1 MVFLIISA
9 IPILSLAWWV
19 WAHRRLWKLRA
30 PGYWHWV
37 VAVPMVL
44 LLGGFAWILLDRGGK
59 VPMRLPTI
67 LYAAVML
74 WGLMFLPFLALPS
87 MLFWGVWASIKRIF
101 SLRRSLSDQL
111 REPVVAAPV
120 AEVDFGTG
128 PLVLEDDPPAGM
140 TRRDML
146 AAAGVALP
154 VVATFATN
162 FLSMPQW
169 AQFRVREL
177 SVLVP
182 SLPAALDGMRIA
194 HLSDTHVGK
203 FTHGKVLADLA
214 NSINSLKADLVLLTG
229 DLIDNTLD
237 DLPAAM
243 EMVTAIEPRSGLVM
257 IEGNHDLFQG
267 AENFAQGVRAYGVT
281 LLRDEAIRLRV
292 RGHPVQVLGIRWHR
306 RGQGLEKHVDT
317 VADLVDPDAFPILL
331 AHHPHAFDRA
341 AERGLPLTLAGHSHG
356 GQIML
361 TPEFG
366 AGSILF
372 KYWTGLYQRGSSS
385 LVVSNGAGNWFPL
398 RTSAPAEIIHIT
410 LRRA

>member
-1 MVFLIISA
+1 MVYLIISA
-9 IPILSLAWWV
+9 IPVLSLAWWV

-37 VAVPMVL
+37 LAVPMVL

-67 LYAAVML
+67 FYAAVMM

-111 REPVVAAPV
+111 SEPVVAAPV

-128 PLVLEDDPPAGM
+128 PLVLEEDPPAGM
-140 TRRDML
+140 TRREML

-154 VVATFATN
+154 VVATFGTN

-169 AQFRVREL
+169 SHFRVREL
-177 SVLVP
+177 SVVVP

-194 HLSDTHVGK
+194 HLTDTHVGK
-203 FTHGKVLADLA
+203 FTHGKVLSDLA
-214 NSINSLKADLVLLTG
+214 AAINDLKADLVLLTG

-243 EMVTAIEPRSGLVM
+243 EMVTAIDPRSGLVM

-267 AENFAQGVRAYGVT
+267 AENFARGVRAYGVT
-281 LLRDEAIRLRV
+281 LLRDEATRLSV
-292 RGHPVQVLGIRWHR
+292 RGQPVQVLGIRWHG
-306 RGQGLEKHVDT
+306 RGQGMEKHVDT

-341 AERGLPLTLAGHSHG
+341 AERGFPLTLAGHSHG

-372 KYWTGLYQRGSSS
+372 RYWTGLYQRGSSS

>member
-9 IPILSLAWWV
+9 IPILSLAWWA
-19 WAHRRLWKLRA
+19 WAHRRLLSLRA
-30 PGYWHWV
+30 PGYWHWL

-59 VPMRLPTI
+59 VPMRLPMV
-67 LYAAVML
+67 LYAGVML

-87 MLFWGVWASIKRIF
+87 MFSWGVWASVKRIF
-101 SLRRSLSDQL
+101 NLRRGLSDQS

-128 PLVLEDDPPAGM
+128 PELLEDDPPAGM
-140 TRRDML
+140 SRREML

-154 VVATFATN
+154 VMATFGTTL
-162 FLSMPQW
+162 LSIPQW
-169 AQFRVREL
+169 SHFRVREL
-177 SVLVP
+177 SVAVAN
-182 SLPAALDGMRIA
+182 LPAALEGLRIA

-203 FTHGKVLADLA
+203 FTNGKVLADLIA
-214 NSINSLKADLVLLTG
+214 ATNRLKADLVLLTG

-243 EMVTAIEPRSGLVM
+243 EMVTALKPASGLVM

-267 AENFAQGVRAYGVT
+267 AENFARGVRAYGVP
-281 LLRDEAIRLRV
+281 LLRDEAMRLSV
-292 RGHPVQVLGIRWHR
+292 RGHPVQILGIRWHGR
-306 RGQGLEKHVDT
+306 RHGIEKHVDA
-317 VADLVDPDAFPILL
+317 VADLVEPGVFPILL

-366 AGSILF
+366 AGSVLF

-398 RTSAPAEIIHIT
+398 RTSAPAEIIHLT

>member
-9 IPILSLAWWV
+9 IPLLSLAWWV
-19 WAHRRLWKLRA
+19 WAHRRLCSLRA
-30 PGYWHWV
+30 PGYCHGV
-37 VAVPMVL
+37 LAVLMAL

-59 VPMRLPTI
+59 VPMPLPRI

-74 WGLMFLPFLALPS
+74 WGLMYLPLLALPS
-87 MLFWGVWASIKRIF
+87 MVSWGAWASIKRIF
-101 SLRRSLSDQL
+101 HLRRSMTDSK

-128 PLVLEDDPPAGM
+128 PAVLAEDRPLGM
-140 TRRDML
+140 TRRDVL
-146 AAAGVALP
+146 ATAGVALP
-154 VVATFATN
+154 VLATFGTTL
-162 FLSMPQW
+162 LSIPQW
-169 AQFRVREL
+169 SRCRVREL
-177 SVLVP
+177 TVNVWN
-182 SLPAALDGMRIA
+182 LPPALEGVRIV
-194 HLSDTHVGK
+194 HLTDTHVGK
-203 FTHGKVLADLA
+203 FTRGKVLRDLVE
-214 NSINSLKADLVLLTG
+214 SINHLKADLVLFTG
-229 DLIDNTLD
+229 DLIDSSLD

-243 EMVTAIEPRSGLVM
+243 EMVSSLEPSRALVM

-281 LLRDEAIRLRV
+281 LLRDEALRLTV
-292 RGHPVQVLGIRWHR
+292 RGHPVQILGIRWHG
-306 RGQGLEKHVDT
+306 RGHGIEKHVDA
-317 VADLVDPDAFPILL
+317 VADLVEPGAFPILL

-341 AERGLPLTLAGHSHG
+341 AERGLPLTLAGHTHG

-366 AGSILF
+366 AGSVIF
-372 KYWTGLYQRGSSS
+372 KYWTGLYQRGGSS